1 MNCVISEEEEVSM
14 GLFGKKNPYKK
25 YEDLFFAATK
35 MGQSVEYALKQA
47 INAGVADKVFADQTD
62 GCQKL
67 YEALAPKVDYEQ
79 KAPLEKAYQK
89 LKEA

>member
-1 MNCVISEEEEVSM
+1 M
-14 GLFGKKNPYKK
+14 GLFGKKSPYKK

-47 INAGVADKVFADQTD
+47 INAGVADKVFASQVD
-62 GCQKL
+62 GCQKM
-67 YEALAPKVDYEQ
+67 YDELAPKVDFEQ
-79 KAPLEKAYQK
+79 KAPLDKAYNK

>member
-1 MNCVISEEEEVSM
+1 M
-14 GLFGKKNPYKK
+14 GLFGKKSPYKK
-25 YEDLFFAATK
+25 YVDLFFAATK

-47 INAGVADKVFADQTD
+47 INAGVGDKVFTAQVD

-67 YEALAPKVDYEQ
+67 YDELAPQVDFEQ
-79 KAPLEKAYQK
+79 KAPLEKAYNK

>member
-1 MNCVISEEEEVSM
+1 M
-14 GLFGKKNPYKK
+14 GLFGKKPSYKK

-47 INAGVADKVFADQTD
+47 IDLGIADKVFTD
-62 GCQKL
+62 RVDACQKL
-67 YEALAPKVDYEQ
+67 YEALAPRVELEQ
-79 KAPLEKAYQK
+79 RTPLEKAYNK

>member
-1 MNCVISEEEEVSM
+1 M

-47 INAGVADKVFADQTD
+47 INAGVEDKVFTGQVD

-67 YEALAPKVDYEQ
+67 YDELAPKVDLEQ
-79 KAPLEKAYQK
+79 KAPLDKAYNK

>member
-1 MNCVISEEEEVSM
+1 M

-35 MGQSVEYALKQA
+35 MGQSVEYAFKQA
-47 INAGVADKVFADQTD
+47 VNAGITDKAFADQAEAS
-62 GCQKL
+62 QKL
-67 YEALAPKVDYEQ
+67 YESLLPRVDYEQ

>member
-1 MNCVISEEEEVSM
+1 M

-25 YEDLFFAATK
+25 YEDLFFAAVK
-35 MGQSVEYALKQA
+35 MGQSVEYAFKQA
-47 INAGVADKVFADQTD
+47 INAGVADKVFTDQND
-62 GCQKL
+62 ACEKL
-67 YEALAPKVDYEQ
+67 YAALTGKVDYEQ

>member
-1 MNCVISEEEEVSM
+1 MS
-14 GLFGKKNPYKK
+14 LFGKKSPYKK

-35 MGQSVEYALKQA
+35 MGQSIEYAVKQA
-47 INAGVADKVFADQTD
+47 INAGVEDKVFAGQVD

-67 YEALAPKVDYEQ
+67 YEVLAPKVDYEQ
-79 KAPLEKAYQK
+79 KAPLEKAYNK

>member
-1 MNCVISEEEEVSM
+1 M
-14 GLFGKKNPYKK
+14 GLFGKKNPLKK

-47 INAGVADKVFADQTD
+47 VEMGVNDKVFADRAD
-62 GCQKL
+62 ACQQL
-67 YEALAPKVDYEQ
+67 YESLSTKVDYEQ
-79 KAPLEKAYQK
+79 KTPLEKAYNK